1 MKKIIIGSFILV
13 FILLLVAGSFFT
25 TKSYAASLSNASD
38 QLSTSRPSASAPIFI
53 TGPGILGS
61 GSTQATVYDLP
72 ASTFN
77 SALWLASD
85 SATFVKG
92 ADVGEVQESLNVAS
106 MSAANT
112 PASNQRIVFFT
123 GATAN
128 AHHSGVALITPITAT
143 HTIKFTTNSAIPASG
158 HIIITFPGAG
168 TNIASPSAT
177 GFSFNNIATAQIQTN
192 NVTCASWSITAPTM
206 DCTLNGSGVASN
218 TVVTIEIGCLTN
230 TSGACTSFKSM
241 LINPVK
247 TTTAA
252 GSADQWKIGIKTRDN
267 NSVDLDNS
275 TVIAGI
281 VESVQ
286 VQGTVEPY
294 MTMTIAGASGSVC
307 SDTTNTTGLTP
318 TATFVNL
325 GGLNSSQTNI
335 SAQTI
340 TIDTNGSFGYKLT
353 ATSSGHFINP
363 ASGIFLPDANTGN
376 NGLGLA
382 GNDAVNGTDPN
393 PAAITTGT
401 PAFGIHP
408 CGSGTTVPTI
418 PTGWGSGGGASNKY
432 ANPWN
437 SVGTLNGYYALLS
450 STAVPS
456 ASSIT
461 TIEYAA
467 TASPTTP
474 AGIYT
479 TVFTY
484 VATASF

>member
-1 MKKIIIGSFILV
+1 MTIKIKFIAIIF
-13 FILLLVAGSFFT
+13 FLLLGFTFGS
-25 TKSYAASLSNASD
+25 KSYAASLSNASD
-38 QLSTSRPSASAPIFI
+38 QLSTSRPSAAAPI
-53 TGPGILGS
+53 TAANLAGV
-61 GSTQATVYDLP
+61 TQTTVMDLP
-72 ASTFN
+72 TSLNN
-77 SALWLASD
+77 SALWLSSD
-85 SATFVKG
+85 SATFLK
-92 ADVGEVQESLNVAS
+92 DTGETQETINVAS

-112 PASNQRIVFFT
+112 PVANQRIIFLT

-128 AHHSGVALITPITAT
+128 THHQGVTLITPITAT
-143 HTIKFTTNSAIPASG
+143 HTIKFTTTSGIPSGG
-158 HIIITFPGAG
+158 HIVLTFPGAG
-168 TNIASPSAT
+168 SNIASPSAT
-177 GFSFNNIATAQIQTN
+177 GFSFNNIAAAQIQTN
-192 NVTCASWSITAPTM
+192 NATCSGWSIVTPFNTM
-206 DCTLNGSGVASN
+206 DCTLSGAIGTNV
-218 TVVTIEIGCLTN
+218 TVTIEIGCLTN
-230 TSGACTSFKSM
+230 TSGTCTSFKSM
-241 LINPVK
+241 LINPTKGVN
-247 TTTAA
+247 AA
-252 GSADQWKIGIKTRDN
+252 GDAAQWKIGIKTKDN
-267 NSVDLDNS
+267 NSVDLDSS

-294 MTMTIAGASGSVC
+294 MTMTIAGTSGTVC
-307 SDTTNTTGLTP
+307 SDSTNTAGLSP

-325 GGLNSSQTNI
+325 GGLSSGQRNI

-340 TIDTNGSFGYKLT
+340 QIDTNGSFGYTLT

-376 NGLGLA
+376 SGLGLA
-382 GNDAVNGTDPN
+382 GNDATNGTN
-393 PAAITTGT
+393 PAPVAITTGT

-418 PTGWGSGGGASNKY
+418 PTGWGSGGGASNKF

-437 SVGTLNGYYALLS
+437 SVASLSGFYALLS
-450 STAVPS
+450 STAAPS
-456 ASSIT
+456 AVSVT

-467 TASPTTP
+467 TVSSTTP